1 VGRHTEPG
9 TGAPAPDRG
18 FWVRAGVVSVLVL
31 LVGGYALTRDGDDD
45 VSTANPKAS
54 TSASPSRSSETAT
67 SGSASPSVSASASPS
82 PSATPSPSSSGRPP
96 TLAIRVLRDS
106 YITVR
111 VPGGAT
117 LVSKTFRKGQQRTF
131 DQKVLQVVNG
141 RPSAVRFTVNGKAHK
156 PGPADQPETFT
167 ARRR

>member
-1 VGRHTEPG
+1 MGRHTEPG

-18 FWVRAGVVSVLVL
+18 FWARAGVVSVLVL
-31 LVGGYALTRDGDDD
+31 LVGGYVLTRDGDDG
-45 VSTANPKAS
+45 VSTTNPKAS
-54 TSASPSRSSETAT
+54 TSASPARSSETA
-67 SGSASPSVSASASPS
+67 ASPSASASASPS
-82 PSATPSPSSSGRPP
+82 PSASPSSSQRPP
-96 TLAIRVLRDS
+96 TLAFRVLRDS

-141 RPSAVRFTVNGKAHK
+141 RPSAVRFTVNGKARK
-156 PGPADQPETFT
+156 PGPADRPETFT